1 MIRIGPAALALAVA
15 LIVAASAP
23 AQAIDTTSLR
33 SLDLRRSLQDVRTDL
48 HRRPARAD
56 YELERA
62 RRRLHDLRIE
72 APRDPRLWRLE
83 RDLARLEAEADRYQ
97 RRRAIRADLRRLEAG
112 RERLPTPEFLRA
124 PYATD
129 LRGDQLP
136 IGTGKLF
143 VLIQNSLRD
152 GDRRLR
158 LGDAAAARRH
168 LRAAE
173 ADLVRLKAELPDGA
187 SAQDPQIV
195 AAERQIADL
204 RARLE
209 DAG

>member
-1 MIRIGPAALALAVA
+1 MFRIGPAALALVVA
-15 LIVAASAP
+15 FTVAASAP
-23 AQAIDTTSLR
+23 AQAIDSAGPRT
-33 SLDLRRSLQDVRTDL
+33 LDLRRSLQAVRTGL

-62 RRRLHDLRIE
+62 RRRLHDLQIE
-72 APRDPRLWRLE
+72 APRDPRLWRVE
-83 RDLARLEAEADRYQ
+83 RELARLEAEADRYQ
-97 RRRAIRADLRRLEAG
+97 RRRAIGADLRRLAAG
-112 RERLPTPEFLRA
+112 RERLPVPGFLRA

-129 LRGDQLP
+129 LRGDELP

-168 LRAAE
+168 LRTAE
-173 ADLVRLKAELPDGA
+173 ADVLRLKAELPDGA
-187 SAQDPQIV
+187 SDQDPQIV
-195 AAERQIADL
+195 VAERQIAAL